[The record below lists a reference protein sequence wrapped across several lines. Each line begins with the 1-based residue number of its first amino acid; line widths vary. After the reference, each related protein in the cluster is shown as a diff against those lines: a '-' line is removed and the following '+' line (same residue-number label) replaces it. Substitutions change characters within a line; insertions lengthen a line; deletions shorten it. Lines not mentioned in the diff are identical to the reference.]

1 MTKNLYLGVMSGTS
15 VDAIDIVA
23 VKIFDDSFNFID
35 AKSFTFDEELRNEIL
50 KKSRNSIELK
60 ESELWSL
67 DQKLAHAYGLSIN
80 EFISKSKI
88 KKNDISAVGL
98 HGQTIIHQP
107 EADNPFSLQLGNSQ
121 IVTEITDLII
131 IDDFRSADIKSGGQ
145 GAPLAPIFH
154 SFLFGQKEGVRSVV
168 NIGGISNI
176 SFFRSREA
184 LKGYDLGPGNILMDS
199 WSIFNGIGEYD
210 EDGKWART
218 GTECVALSEALRK
231 QDNFLDKKPPKSTGS
246 DYYNLEFILEAI
258 AKCNVSPNPEDVQRT
273 LLEYTA
279 NLFRGLNKENILETE
294 REISTQI
301 AICGGGAKNNF
312 LIERIEDLMEIPRN
326 KLQTTEAWG
335 VKSEWVEA
343 IGFAY
348 LAFLRLNE
356 KSVNLSKITGS
367 NGDILLGKVTL
378 PKVDYD

>member
-1 MTKNLYLGVMSGTS
+1 MVEKIYIGVMSGTS

-23 VKIFDDSFNFID
+23 IKITDNFFKLVD
-35 AKSFTFDEELRNEIL
+35 ASSFTFNEELRYEIL
-50 KKSRNSIELK
+50 KKSRNSIEIK
-60 ESELWSL
+60 ESELCSL
-67 DQKLAHAYGLSIN
+67 DQELAHAYGSSIN
-80 EFISKSKI
+80 EFIAKSKI
-88 KKNDISAVGL
+88 KKNDISAVGI

-121 IVTEITDLII
+121 IISEITDLII

-176 SFFRSREA
+176 SFFRNREV

-199 WSIFNGIGEYD
+199 WSIFNGIGNYD
-210 EDGKWART
+210 KDGRWART
-218 GTECVALSEALRK
+218 GTECIALSKALRK
-231 QDNFLDKKPPKSTGS
+231 QDNFLDKQPPKSTGS
-246 DYYNLEFILEAI
+246 DHYNLEFILEAI
-258 AKCNVSPNPEDVQRT
+258 AKCNVNPNPEDVQRT

-279 NLFRGLNKENILETE
+279 NLFRGLNRCNILESE
-294 REISTQI
+294 REINSQI

-326 KLQTTEAWG
+326 GLQTTKAWG
-335 VKSEWVEA
+335 VESEWVEA

-356 KSVNLSKITGS
+356 KFVNLSKITGS
-367 NGDILLGKVTL
+367 NGDILLGKVTS